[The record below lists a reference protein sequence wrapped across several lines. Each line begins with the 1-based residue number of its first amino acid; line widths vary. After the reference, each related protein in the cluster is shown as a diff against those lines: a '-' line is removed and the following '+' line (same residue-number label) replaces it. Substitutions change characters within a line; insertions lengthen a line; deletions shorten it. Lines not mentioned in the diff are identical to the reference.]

1 MPTIDKLST
10 LINQIEQKIDH
21 APKHHK
27 SSHDLRQENLKLL
40 KNLYNK
46 LGLSKKHNHFIDIF
60 DYKAM
65 NLSGIGL
72 KNEDFGQIREGKYIQ
87 IISISY
93 ELNEKA
99 KRVPKNTSLGYFG
112 KAEKLL
118 PELKKDIIE
127 FVLRWR
133 YEKAFQHT
141 EHYQILLKK
150 LK

>member
-1 MPTIDKLST
+1 MTTIDKLST
-10 LINQIEQKIDH
+10 LIDQVEQKIDH
-21 APKHHK
+21 APQPNR
-27 SSHDLRQENLKLL
+27 SSHNLRQENLKLL
-40 KNLYNK
+40 KILYNK
-46 LGLSKKHNHFIDIF
+46 LEISKKHNHFIDIF
-60 DYKAM
+60 EYKAM

-93 ELNEKA
+93 EINEKE
-99 KRVPKNTSLGYFG
+99 KRVAKNTSLGYFG

-118 PELKKDIIE
+118 PALKKDIIE

-141 EHYQILLKK
+141 EHYQILLEK
-150 LK
+150 LH

>member
-1 MPTIDKLST
+1 MTTIAKLST
-10 LINQIEQKIDH
+10 LIDQVEHRIDH
-21 APKHHK
+21 ASQHNK
-27 SSHDLRQENLKLL
+27 SSHDLRQENRKLL

-46 LGLSKKHNHFIDIF
+46 LEISKKHNHFIDIF
-60 DYKAM
+60 EYKAM

-72 KNEDFGQIREGKYIQ
+72 KNEDFGQIRTGKYIQ

-93 ELNEKA
+93 ELNEKE
-99 KRVPKNTSLGYFG
+99 KRVAKNTSLGYFG

-141 EHYQILLKK
+141 KYYQILLEK
-150 LK
+150 LH